1 MIKNQDLIDRFFRY
15 VKIDTQS
22 AEDTGTQP
30 STAKQHDLAKLLYK
44 ELHEMGVEAHYDRKN

>member
-1 MIKNQDLIDRFFRY
+1 MIKNHDLIDRFFRY

-30 STAKQHDLAKLLYK
+30 STAKQHDLAGLIADGGTSPAPPLRCR
-44 ELHEMGVEAHYDRKN
+44 AAD